1 MNGKTIDSRDRQILA
16 LLQDNARLS
25 NAAMARE
32 LGMAPSAVLER
43 IRKLER
49 KGVILGYQAR
59 IDPKAL
65 GLGLTAFTFVRA
77 EEPVGSIDS
86 GQYLAE
92 LPEVMEVH
100 HCAGQDA
107 YLIKSRVADTE
118 ALGELLR
125 TIGRNPAVRDTHS
138 TVVLATVKE
147 TLAMPAG
154 QAEEDD
160 DGHEQA

>member
-1 MNGKTIDSRDRQILA
+1 MSTPTIDSRDRQILA
-16 LLQDNARLS
+16 LLQENARLS
-25 NAAMARE
+25 NAAIARE

-59 IDPKAL
+59 IDPKVL
-65 GLGLTAFTFVRA
+65 GLSLTAFTFVRA

-100 HCAGQDA
+100 HCVGQDA

-125 TIGRNPAVRDTHS
+125 EIGRNPAVRDTRT

-147 TLAMPAG
+147 TSAMPAG
-154 QAEEDD
+154 QAGEDD
-160 DGHEQA
+160 NG

>member
-1 MNGKTIDSRDRQILA
+1 MSNKTIDSRDRQILA
-16 LLQDNARLS
+16 MLQENARLS
-25 NAAMARE
+25 NAAIARE

-49 KGVILGYQAR
+49 RGVILGYQAR

-100 HCAGQDA
+100 HCAGRDA

-118 ALGELLR
+118 DLGRLLR
-125 TIGRNPAVRDTHS
+125 AIGRNPAVRDTNT

-147 TLAMPAG
+147 TLAMPS
-154 QAEEDD
+154 
-160 DGHEQA
+160 GHGKENGDE